1 MFSPYPTQYGGLMLI
16 IKKGTINYR
25 LSNSASVDSKE
36 TDNLFM
42 TAPIDYKFELV
53 CKPLYL
59 FRQKNSIRKQVWLK
73 RIQVSA
79 FFQKVSWKDANIDG
93 LKFSKF
99 MSPDFQTTYSA
110 DYHFGFTFRIGI
122 Y

>member
-1 MFSPYPTQYGGLMLI
+1 
-16 IKKGTINYR
+16 
-25 LSNSASVDSKE
+25 
-36 TDNLFM
+36 M

-59 FRQKNSIRKQVWLK
+59 FRQKNNIRKQVWLK

-122 Y
+122 YWCAVFNHTFYPFMDDVNSVLFYDI